1 MSLKEC
7 VSLLKNHLVARGT
20 AQEHVATAGIWFGP
34 DTQKRAL
41 KSVVHVVWSK
51 LGSR

>member
-20 AQEHVATAGIWFGP
+20 ARGHVAQQA
-34 DTQKRAL
+34 
-41 KSVVHVVWSK
+41 S
-51 LGSR
+51 GSAQTLEVER